1 MCNAKRKTP
10 GPIVFR
16 RALKSDPHLRSSPF
30 QGEGKIEEAGF
41 FRFGCARGFGW
52 WKRVIREALWN
63 NTRKGLKVECHASR
77 LIRGWGALAG
87 VEKDPGSLGGACPER
102 SRTGSG

>member
-1 MCNAKRKTP
+1 MARFGNR
-10 GPIVFR
+10 GGILN
-16 RALKSDPHLRSSPF
+16 RAHKCALNKDPHLRSSPF
-30 QGEGKIEEAGF
+30 QGEGKIEETGF

-63 NTRKGLKVECHASR
+63 DTGAGLKVECHASR

-87 VEKDPGSLGGACPER
+87 VEKDPGSLGFAWDDTIR
-102 SRTGSG
+102 SG